1 MADYISREAAIER
14 FCNVYC
20 GCSPEECGFKIQQ
33 DGAEECAAVRAL
45 KETPAADVRPVV
57 HGEWR
62 NAHPSSPMLDGGGP
76 PYCSVCGKEAP
87 LRSVEVNQW
96 KLERGSLSGPEVVY
110 KTKCFLSNFCPNC
123 GAEMKPNLDT
133 TKGDNHD

>member
-45 KETPAADVRPVV
+45 KETPAADVRPVA
-57 HGEWR
+57 EIS
-62 NAHPSSPMLDGGGP
+62 NAVDEVLDFLNDNSNCM
-76 PYCSVCGKEAP
+76 PYHIYSALFDLV
-87 LRSVEVNQW
+87 
-96 KLERGSLSGPEVVY
+96 SGI
-110 KTKCFLSNFCPNC
+110 CPNC
-123 GAEMKPNLDT
+123 GCAMENEK
-133 TKGDNHD
+133 